1 MDHPAMNTPRF
12 PRRLAALLV
21 LACALPAT
29 AGDWIHWRGP
39 TQNGLS
45 TETGIPSSFGV
56 GEVGKNG
63 LVWRSIVGGR
73 SAPLVL
79 NGHLYLISASGT
91 GLTEGERVVCLKEAT
106 GEPVWEKKFN
116 VFHTDIVSSRLGW
129 TSLTADPAS
138 GTIYCHGTQGNLAA
152 FDAKTGDIKW
162 LRNLTEEFGRITG
175 YGGRISSPI
184 FDGGLV
190 IVGFV
195 NSSWGTHARGG
206 NRYYAF
212 DGKTGEVVWVSEVS
226 NPQRMMK
233 GTYYSNPVIAVVN
246 GQRLLI
252 TGGADGAVH
261 AMKVRTGEVV
271 WSLPIAVNIVNPS
284 PVVDGNLVYIS
295 HGEENI
301 GGGPIGKVLCID
313 ASQVNAKTKAPKVVW
328 ETKRIALPSGG
339 SRQGV
344 RFGLSSPA
352 LADGVLYL
360 PDDAGELYAFNAKD
374 GKCLWTHKFGT
385 VSRGAPLVV
394 DGKLYV
400 FDVNAKL
407 TALKLKGN
415 EEPEVLAEIPFRS
428 AAGAGFVETHGTP
441 IAVNGRLYFSTR
453 EFTYCIGAEK
463 PTSGAAAA
471 AAGAP
476 FDAKA
481 APVSIRIFPAEVTAA
496 SGQDVNLTVKFLD
509 ANGREVAAPADAKID
524 WSLPQ
529 PPAPTPMGAQP
540 PALGAVIKPNGANV
554 TVELTKVPSQQ
565 GYVSVKVGTLATPV
579 GNWARVRVV
588 PQVPYAND
596 FEKVPE
602 GVAPGGWVNANG
614 KFLVK
619 KLSDGNKVL
628 AKVNTDSRPPFARA
642 NGFITATTSKAY
654 AIECDL
660 FGTVVRNQFPDMG
673 VVNSRY
679 LLTLDGKPDPN
690 FNGKKTLRLISWE
703 ARLRVNKAIEFD
715 WKPDTWYT
723 AKLVLEPTAKGA
735 DTKGKVWEKGQP
747 EPKDWTIEFSDPMP
761 NLEGSAALY
770 GYVTNIADPM
780 PGSEIHYDNLKI
792 TPAAKAVAA
801 KVPAAK
807 K

>member
-1 MDHPAMNTPRF
+1 MTTPRSF
-12 PRRLAALLV
+12 HRFAVLLL
-21 LACALPAT
+21 LACALPAG
-29 AGDWIHWRGP
+29 AADWIHWRGP
-39 TQNGLS
+39 GQNGLS
-45 TETGIPSSFGV
+45 TETGIPAGFGV
-56 GEVGKNG
+56 NAVGQNN
-63 LVWRSIVGGR
+63 LVWRSNVGGR
-73 SAPLVL
+73 SAPLVM
-79 NGHLYLISASGT
+79 NGNLYLISASGA

-138 GTIYCHGTQGNLAA
+138 GTVYCHGTQGNVAA

-212 DGKTGEVVWVSEVS
+212 DAKTGEVVWVSEVS
-226 NPQRMMK
+226 SATRTMK
-233 GTYYSNPVIAVVN
+233 GTYYSNPVIAVIG
-246 GQRLLI
+246 GQRLLV

-271 WSLPIAVNIVNPS
+271 WSHPIAVNIVNPS
-284 PVVDGNLVYIS
+284 PVVDGSLVYIS

-301 GGGPIGKVLCID
+301 GGGPIGKVICLD
-313 ASQVNAKTKAPKVVW
+313 ASQVNPKTKQPKVVW
-328 ETKRIALPSGG
+328 ETKRIQIATGS

-352 LADGVLYL
+352 LAGGILYL
-360 PDDAGELYAFNAKD
+360 PDDAGELYAFDAKT
-374 GKCLWTHKFGT
+374 GACHWTHKFGT

-407 TALKLKGN
+407 TALKLKGK
-415 EEPEVLAEIPFRS
+415 EEPEILAEIPFRS
-428 AAGAGFVETHGTP
+428 TTGAGFVETHGTP

-463 PTSGAAAA
+463 PTFGSVGSAAAA
-471 AAGAP
+471 TETP
-476 FDAKA
+476 FNENA
-481 APVSIRIFPAEVTAA
+481 APASLRIFPAELTTAP
-496 SGQDVNLTVKFLD
+496 GQTVNFSVKFLD
-509 ANGREVAAPADAKID
+509 ANGREVKAPADAKIE

-540 PALGAVIKPNGANV
+540 PALNGTLKADGAAAS
-554 TVELTKVPSQQ
+554 VEIAKVPSQQ
-565 GYVSVKVGTLATPV
+565 GYVGVKVGSLVATM
-579 GNWARVRVV
+579 ARIRVA
-588 PQVPYAND
+588 PQVPYTND

-602 GVAPGGWVNANG
+602 NVAPGGWVNANG
-614 KFLVK
+614 KFFVK
-619 KLSDGNKVL
+619 KLDDGNKVL

-642 NGFITATTSKAY
+642 NAFITATTSKAY
-654 AIECDL
+654 SIECDIL
-660 FGTVVRNQFPDMG
+660 GTKVRNQFPDMG
-673 VVNSRY
+673 LVNSRY
-679 LLTLDGKPDPN
+679 LMVLDGKPDPN
-690 FNGKKTLRLISWE
+690 FNEKKTLRLISWE

-715 WKPDTWYT
+715 WKPDVWYS
-723 AKLVLEPTAKGA
+723 AKLVIEPTAKGA
-735 DTKGKVWEKGQP
+735 DIKGKVWEKGQA
-747 EPKDWTIEFSDPMP
+747 EPTAWTIEFSDPMP
-761 NLEGSAALY
+761 NLEGAASLY
-770 GYVTNIADPM
+770 GYVTNMQTLPNGTTA

-792 TPAAKAVAA
+792 APLRAS
-801 KVPAAK
+801 PPAK

>member
-1 MDHPAMNTPRF
+1 MPVGIRT
-12 PRRLAALLV
+12 PRRLAALFLAV
-21 LACALPAT
+21 LGTSFAPA
-29 AGDWIHWRGP
+29 ADWIHWRGP
-39 TQNGLS
+39 NQNGLS

-56 GEVGKNG
+56 NAVGQNN
-63 LVWRSIVGGR
+63 LLWRSNVGGR
-73 SAPLVL
+73 SAPLVM
-79 NGHLYLISASGT
+79 NGHLYLISASGN

-129 TSLTADPAS
+129 TSLTADPA
-138 GTIYCHGTQGNLAA
+138 GGVIYCHGTQGNVAA

-195 NSSWGTHARGG
+195 NSSWGNQARGG

-226 NPQRMMK
+226 AATRPMK
-233 GTYYSNPVIAVVN
+233 GTYYSNPVIAVIG

-271 WSLPIAVNIVNPS
+271 WSHPIAVNIVNPS

-301 GGGPIGKVLCID
+301 GGGPIGKVICLD
-313 ASQVNAKTKAPKVVW
+313 ASQVNAKTKQPKVVW
-328 ETKRIALPSGG
+328 ETKRIQIANGS

-352 LADGVLYL
+352 LAGGILYL
-360 PDDAGELYAFNAKD
+360 PDDAGELYAFDAKT
-374 GKCLWTHKFGT
+374 GKCHWSHKFGT

-407 TALKLKGN
+407 TALELKGDK
-415 EEPEVLAEIPFRS
+415 EPEILAEIPFRS
-428 AAGAGFVETHGTP
+428 TTGAGFVETHGTP

-453 EFTYCIGAEK
+453 EFTYCIG
-463 PTSGAAAA
+463 
-471 AAGAP
+471 
-476 FDAKA
+476 DAKA
-481 APVSIRIFPAEVTAA
+481 AKATGVAPAKTAVAEELPFNESAAPVSLRIFPAELTTA
-496 SGQDVNLTVKFLD
+496 SGKEVSLSVKFLD
-509 ANGREVAAPADAKID
+509 ANGREVKAPADAKIE
-524 WSLPQ
+524 WSLPL
-529 PPAPTPMGAQP
+529 PPAPTPMAAQP
-540 PALGAVIKPNGANV
+540 PALNAVLKPDGATAK
-554 TVELTKVPSQQ
+554 VEIAKMPSQQ
-565 GYVSVKVGTLATPV
+565 GYVSVKVGALTTGPNL
-579 GNWARVRVV
+579 WARIRVA
-588 PQVPYAND
+588 PQVPYMND

-602 GVAPGGWVNANG
+602 NVAPGGWINANA
-614 KFLVK
+614 KFFVK
-619 KLSDGNKVL
+619 KLPDGNKVL
-628 AKVNTDSRPPFARA
+628 AKVNNDSRPPFARA
-642 NGFITATTSKAY
+642 NAFITETTSKNY
-654 AIECDL
+654 SIECDFL
-660 FGTVVRNQFPDMG
+660 GTKVRDQFPDMG
-673 VVNSRY
+673 LVNGRY
-679 LLTLDGKPDPN
+679 LMVFDGKPDPGFEN
-690 FNGKKTLRLISWE
+690 KKTLRLISWE

-715 WKPDTWYT
+715 WKPDVWYT
-723 AKLVLEPTAKGA
+723 AKMVIDPTAKGA
-735 DTKGKVWEKGQP
+735 DIKGKVWEKGKP
-747 EPKDWTIEFSDPMP
+747 EPEKWTIEFSDPMP
-761 NLEGSAALY
+761 NLEGAASLY
-770 GYVTNIADPM
+770 GYITNMQTKPDGTTA

-792 TPAAKAVAA
+792 TPAAK
-801 KVPAAK
+801 K
-807 K
+807 

>member
-1 MDHPAMNTPRF
+1 MDHPTLTSRF
-12 PRRLAALLV
+12 ARRLAALALV
-21 LACALPAT
+21 AAGAIPAT
-29 AGDWIHWRGP
+29 AADWIHWRGP
-39 TQNGLS
+39 NQNGVAA
-45 TETGIPSSFGV
+45 ETGIPASFGV
-56 GEVGKNG
+56 GEVGKDN
-63 LVWRSIVGGR
+63 LVWRSNVGGR
-73 SAPLVL
+73 SAPLVM

-106 GEPVWEKKFN
+106 GEQVWETKFN

-138 GTIYCHGTQGNLAA
+138 GTIYCHGTQGNVAA
-152 FDAKTGDIKW
+152 FDAKTGNIKW

-184 FDGGLV
+184 FDSGLV

-233 GTYYSNPVIAVVN
+233 GTYYSNPVIAVIN
-246 GQRLLI
+246 GQRQLI

-271 WSLPIAVNIVNPS
+271 WSHPIAVNIVNPS

-301 GGGPIGKVLCID
+301 GGGPIGKVLCLD
-313 ASQVNAKTKAPKVVW
+313 ASQVNAKTKTPKVVW

-407 TALKLKGN
+407 TALKLNGK

-428 AAGAGFVETHGTP
+428 TAGAGFVETHGTP

-453 EFTYCIGAEK
+453 EFTYAIGAEK
-463 PTSGAAAA
+463 PTLGSVGSAAAA
-471 AAGAP
+471 AETP
-476 FDAKA
+476 FDDNA
-481 APVSIRIFPAEVTAA
+481 APASLRIFPAEITTAP
-496 SGQDVNLTVKFLD
+496 GQTVSLAVKFLD
-509 ANGREVAAPADAKID
+509 ANGREVKAPADAKIE

-540 PALGAVIKPNGANV
+540 PALNGVLKADGATA
-554 TVELTKVPSQQ
+554 TVEIAKVPSQQ
-565 GYVSVKVGTLATPV
+565 GYVSVKA
-579 GNWARVRVV
+579 GNLTTTVNTWARVRVA
-588 PQVPYAND
+588 PQVPYTND

-602 GVAPGGWVNANG
+602 GIAPGGWINANG

-619 KLSDGNKVL
+619 KLADGNKVL
-628 AKVNTDSRPPFARA
+628 AKVNTDSRPPFARS

-660 FGTVVRNQFPDMG
+660 LGTKVRDQLPDMG
-673 VVNSRY
+673 LVNSRY
-679 LLTLDGKPDPN
+679 LMVFEGKPDPN
-690 FNGKKTLRLISWE
+690 FDNKKTLRLVSWE
-703 ARLRVNKAIEFD
+703 ARLRVNKVIEFD

-723 AKLVLEPTAKGA
+723 AKLVVEPTAKGA
-735 DTKGKVWEKGQP
+735 DIKGKVWEKGKP
-747 EPKDWTIEFSDPMP
+747 EPTTWTIEFADPMP
-761 NLEGSAALY
+761 NLEGAASLY

-792 TPAAKAVAA
+792 TPAKSSAA
-801 KVPAAK
+801 K
-807 K
+807 